1 MTEYEDE
8 SQYAEKIADILHNIH
23 EEHGYLG
30 SLFMGALFI
39 NGAVQ
44 TITMGAKDKESAE
57 RATEIFCNLLRSSV
71 NFVIKSGYSFEPNET
86 LQ

>member
-8 SQYAEKIADILHNIH
+8 SQYAVKIADLLSDIH
-23 EEHGYLG
+23 EEHGHLGSIFMG
-30 SLFMGALFI
+30 SLFL
-39 NGAVQ
+39 NGVVQ
-44 TITMGAKDKESAE
+44 TIAMAAKDKESAE

-71 NFVIKSGYSFEPNET
+71 NFVVESGYPFGPDET